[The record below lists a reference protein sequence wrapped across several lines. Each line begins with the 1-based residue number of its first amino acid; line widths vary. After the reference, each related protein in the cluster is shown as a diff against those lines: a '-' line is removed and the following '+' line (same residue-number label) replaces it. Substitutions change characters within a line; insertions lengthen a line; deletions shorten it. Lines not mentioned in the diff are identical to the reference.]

1 MNADRLKSSVK
12 KIPSRFWFLVLAC
25 LLMAQAQPPAKTS
38 LAVYP
43 IKPAG
48 SSPDLATAMTA
59 LLVSELTPSPKL
71 MVIEEAML
79 KTVMERQG
87 QNASDACDDTSCQ
100 VEIGKLVKAQK
111 LVIGDLT
118 KFGSKY
124 ILALKLVDIQTG
136 VTDFTTEDSCACTE
150 DQLPD
155 LVTAVAAKLR
165 NNFGETL
172 PVPSLPQNAPASPQG
187 AQAFLPAQP
196 SAALPTNTTIN
207 LNDPDA
213 RKMLAD
219 YAKNLNKTE
228 SEVLQDKTTRD
239 AIETSIKNF
248 TQAPPIFKAVYH
260 NDLAQVQQLL
270 AQNPALVNAQD
281 SSGTTPLSWAQKI
294 EIAQLLIEKGANVN
308 YIDRNGLTPLMSTQ
322 NIEIARLL
330 IEKGAN
336 VNYIDKNG
344 NTPLMFTQN
353 IEIARLLIEKGA
365 DVNYKGSVGMTPL
378 ESAAMV
384 GNKKMVELLISKG
397 ADVNAKFA
405 GGTTVLEM
413 VLFMEK
419 NNENQEM
426 QENLRQV
433 SEILV
438 QHGAK
443 RSGPMGRLP

>member
-1 MNADRLKSSVK
+1 MNNTLIRLLFAFSVM
-12 KIPSRFWFLVLAC
+12 A
-25 LLMAQAQPPAKTS
+25 LLGQAQPSAPPAVKTS
-38 LAVYP
+38 VAVYQ

-48 SSPDLATAMTA
+48 VEPSLAAAMTS
-59 LLVSELTPSPKL
+59 LLVTRLTPSSKL
-71 MVIEEAML
+71 RVIEEAML

-87 QNASDACDDTSCQ
+87 MNASDACDDTSCQ

-136 VTDFTTEDSCACTE
+136 VTDFTTEDSCACAE

-165 NNFGETL
+165 NHFGENL
-172 PVPSLPQNAPASPQG
+172 SVPALPQSSPAARAASAAP
-187 AQAFLPAQP
+187 LPAGY
-196 SAALPTNTTIN
+196 PTNTTIN

-213 RKMLAD
+213 RQILAD

-239 AIETSIKNF
+239 VIEKSINSI